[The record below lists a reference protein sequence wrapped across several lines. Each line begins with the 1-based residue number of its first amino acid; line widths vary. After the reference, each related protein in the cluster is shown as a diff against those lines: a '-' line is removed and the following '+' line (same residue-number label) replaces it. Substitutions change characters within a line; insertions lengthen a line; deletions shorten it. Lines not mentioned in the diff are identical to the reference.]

1 MCGTR
6 EEIVWVYLHGQTMPE
21 QHFNQWA
28 QLDYSI
34 NGSGLEKNKAKVQ
47 EWLKEQGRFNQDKRR
62 L

>member
-1 MCGTR
+1 M
-6 EEIVWVYLHGQTMPE
+6 WVYLHGQTMPE